1 MKELKIETPQGY
13 EIDKESST
21 FECIKFKKKQ
31 EIKTWEDLCN
41 ADKMIK
47 GFFLSTASS
56 NVLEATPAKA
66 NRYNRN
72 IFLTEKQAKSA
83 RAAAIISQLMPYY
96 GGAITNEEWKD
107 YSMRKFAITRN
118 GYGVQFVESD
128 CWFYFLA
135 FRTAEQR
142 DDFYKHNWQL
152 IKDYLMI
159 D

>member
-1 MKELKIETPQGY
+1 MKELKIEAPQGY
-13 EIDKESST
+13 EIDKENST
-21 FECIKFKKKQ
+21 FERIVFKKKQ
-31 EIKTWEDLCN
+31 EIKTWDDLCN

-72 IFLTEKQAKSA
+72 IFLTKKQAKSA
-83 RAAAIISQLMPYY
+83 RAAAVISQLMPYY
-96 GGAITNEEWKD
+96 GGAITDKEWKD
-107 YSMRKFAITRN
+107 CCMKKFVITRSE
-118 GYGVQFVESD
+118 YGVHFIESV
-128 CWFYFLA
+128 CWFHFLA

-142 DDFYKHNWQL
+142 DEFLKHNL
-152 IKDYLMI
+152 DLVKDYLMI

>member
-1 MKELKIETPQGY
+1 MKELKIEVPKGY
-13 EIDKESST
+13 EIDKENST

-96 GGAITNEEWKD
+96 GGAITDKEWKD
-107 YSMRKFAITRN
+107 CCMRKFVITRSE
-118 GYGVQFVESD
+118 YGAHFVESVR
-128 CWFYFLA
+128 WFHFLA

-142 DDFYKHNWQL
+142 SEFYKYNTQL